1 MGHILGSDI
10 VPETAAVTAG
20 THPATFATGM
30 LLVVFVSI
38 VWKCFPSQW
47 DAEGYFFLEKSRK
60 TKKTP
65 EPTQLPRWEKKKKQL
80 CKRGGIDSV
89 SVLLWG
95 SSVSVQVE
103 IMFGVNLGDGNW

>member
-38 VWKCFPSQW
+38 VWKWFPSQW

-60 TKKTP
+60 TKKTQNLHNCP
-65 EPTQLPRWEKKKKQL
+65 DEKKKTNSARGEGLILFLYFFWGLLSQYRLRL
-80 CKRGGIDSV
+80 C
-89 SVLLWG
+89 LELT
-95 SSVSVQVE
+95 
-103 IMFGVNLGDGNW
+103 

>member
-47 DAEGYFFLEKSRK
+47 DTEGYFFLEKSRK
-60 TKKTP
+60 TKKTQNLHNCP
-65 EPTQLPRWEKKKKQL
+65 DEKKKKTTLQEGRDWFCFCTSL
-80 CKRGGIDSV
+80 
-89 SVLLWG
+89 
-95 SSVSVQVE
+95 
-103 IMFGVNLGDGNW
+103 GVFCLSTGWDYVWS